1 MENAYIKAM
10 AYFEKYRIPTL
21 ADDSGLVV
29 PSLGGYP
36 GIFSSEVV
44 LKIQTH

>member
-29 PSLGGYP
+29 PSLGG
-36 GIFSSEVV
+36 EAV